1 MSKKVGV
8 TKKLSTQIVPVVGMS
23 KSVELELLST
33 MKKLGV
39 VRAESYNKLGSINHW
54 GLDWKKAI
62 PEVKSFRTPDTLGL
76 PAKLMDWTINDVAKA
91 ITAQQ
96 AACIDAVIKKIY
108 NRFTGIENQKT
119 RKELCKQIK
128 TLAFLDNP
136 LLHRLIR
143 KEFQRGHSWVK
154 NQIVYQ
160 QVGYSC
166 KRLSRNT
173 YQLELA
179 GLRRGKRNK
188 IIVKSNREI
197 KGQIRLTY
205 NQLLQKFEVHFLVDH
220 GKVEIPAERRNIGLD
235 KGYTEAFYD
244 SDGQVHGKDLG
255 KVTTKKSNRICAKNQ
270 NRGKL
275 WALHRKLEK
284 IDPAKSARILKNNLT
299 RKTENK
305 RYRQDQSEIKAII
318 GAASKSVFNGKS
330 LKVFAEDLTKPI
342 KNKRQ
347 SKAMSRK
354 LNSWMKGELRDS
366 LQKWANWT
374 SSVVTEVQ
382 PSYTSQVDSRNGTLL
397 GKRTGDNFTGFDGV
411 VLQADHNAAKN
422 ILARG
427 TDHEITR
434 YTSKTEVQAVLLR
447 RTARFLKGMGLS
459 LLDAVELGWLDCKH
473 SKTKAFK
480 QLLVGMPGTS
490 K

>member
-1 MSKKVGV
+1 MSKKVGYS
-8 TKKLSTQIVPVVGMS
+8 KKLSTQIVPVLGMS